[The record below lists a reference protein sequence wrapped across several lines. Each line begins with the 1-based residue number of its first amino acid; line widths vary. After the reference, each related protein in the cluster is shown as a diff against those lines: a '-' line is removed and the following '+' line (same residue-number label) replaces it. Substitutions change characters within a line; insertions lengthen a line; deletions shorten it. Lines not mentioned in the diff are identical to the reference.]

1 MPPIKNKNIKVE
13 TANKLLEQFNDLL
26 IGDGITA
33 GYKDIQ
39 KYRQR
44 NKSNSCVFPTLF
56 LKYDIDDFV
65 RELIDKLVKDG
76 HAAIIHPNKKEQKRQ
91 LLRIW
96 TQVLGV
102 RSIGGYRKLL
112 EIGNRR
118 INLANFNFAHDDRFH
133 IGRILKYY
141 PEGWNE

>member
-1 MPPIKNKNIKVE
+1 MPPIKNKSIKVE
-13 TANKLLEQFNDLL
+13 TANKLLEQFDDLL

-33 GYKDIQ
+33 GYQDIQ
-39 KYRQR
+39 KYRRR
-44 NKSNSCVFPTLF
+44 NKLNSKRHPTLF

-76 HAAIIHPNKKEQKRQ
+76 HTAIIHPNKKEQKRQ
-91 LLRIW
+91 LLKLW

-112 EIGNRR
+112 EVSNRR
-118 INLANFNFAHDDRFH
+118 INLANFDFDKNDGGHLKRL
-133 IGRILKYY
+133 LKYY
-141 PEGWNE
+141 ENWNGG